1 MSKAIEPLNMYGRL
15 MHGTSIMLDK
25 DYDVIIIECPR
36 CKVEQKVHVS
46 ARPGHGVTGNERV
59 RCINCNHH
67 FEVRIPDKI
76 IRGPFP
82 A

>member
-1 MSKAIEPLNMYGRL
+1 MAIEPLSICDRL
-15 MHGTSIMLDK
+15 IYRRSIMPDK
-25 DYDVIIIECPR
+25 DYDVMTVECPR

-46 ARPGHGVTGNERV
+46 ARPPLGVTGNERV
-59 RCINCNHH
+59 RCINCDHH
-67 FEVRIPDKI
+67 FELKIPDKI

>member
-1 MSKAIEPLNMYGRL
+1 MAIEQLSLCDRL
-15 MHGTSIMLDK
+15 IHRRSIILDK
-25 DYDVIIIECPR
+25 DYDVIIVECPR

-46 ARPGHGVTGNERV
+46 ARPPLGVTGNERV
-59 RCINCNHH
+59 RCINCDHH
-67 FEVRIPDKI
+67 FEVKIPDKI

>member
-1 MSKAIEPLNMYGRL
+1 MAIEPLSICDRF
-15 MHGTSIMLDK
+15 MHRRSIMPDK
-25 DYDVIIIECPR
+25 DYDVIIVECPR

-46 ARPGHGVTGNERV
+46 ARPPIGVMGNERV
-59 RCINCNHH
+59 RCINCDHH
-67 FEVRIPDKI
+67 FEVKIPDKI